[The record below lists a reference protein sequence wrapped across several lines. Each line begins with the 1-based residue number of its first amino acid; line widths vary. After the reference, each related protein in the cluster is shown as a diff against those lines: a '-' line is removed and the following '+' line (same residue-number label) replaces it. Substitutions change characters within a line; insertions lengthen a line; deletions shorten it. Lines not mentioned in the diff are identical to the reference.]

1 MRMRTISSSLESP
14 LLRATQT
21 LRKLW
26 IPFLKVRSLPLLL
39 SLPCVE
45 ISNVQ
50 TDLVER
56 GIKKVDALKISEE
69 EVMLNN
75 HRCCY

>member
-1 MRMRTISSSLESP
+1 M
-14 LLRATQT
+14 QT
-21 LRKLW
+21 LRKSW
-26 IPFLKVRSLPLLL
+26 MHFLKVRVFFALHSIFTFL
-39 SLPCVE
+39 E